1 MVIMETKSKSK
12 KQKNK
17 TIAFRTTPEMHIE
30 RIAAVPRCEVPGALG
45 VSLVCRA
52 AVICLL
58 LILAATPAAWQPRVE
73 LSLVSTAW
81 SPFTNA
87 PGLPRFALDLVEDA
101 LRRVGMT
108 AKTRI
113 VGAGQFT
120 PAILSGQFD
129 GSGAA
134 WKNAERERV
143 LILSQ
148 PYLENRLV
156 LVGQRGADIS
166 AKKLNELAGKRVA
179 IVGGYAYG
187 DTIDLTGPTFVHT
200 RSEEDS
206 LSQLLRGTVDYTLM
220 DELVVNY
227 IVSNYPNESATRLAI
242 GSTPLLTREL
252 CFAVTRARPDAESI
266 IARFNAQLRGMIE
279 DRTYHRLLQVDW
291 IRADVDGDGVP
302 EYVPLN
308 DRPGPKEPLR
318 VYSLFLEP
326 ETVKMPAQ
334 KPGFYVGGNIY
345 RDWASVPE
353 SYKDINSQ
361 FPDPRRSQG
370 SIFKFTW

>member
-1 MVIMETKSKSK
+1 
-12 KQKNK
+12 
-17 TIAFRTTPEMHIE
+17 
-30 RIAAVPRCEVPGALG
+30 
-45 VSLVCRA
+45 
-52 AVICLL
+52 
-58 LILAATPAAWQPRVE
+58 

-81 SPFTNA
+81 PPFTNA

-101 LRRVGMT
+101 LRRIDVT
-108 AKTRI
+108 AATSI
-113 VGAGQFT
+113 VDAGQFT

-129 GSGAA
+129 GSAAA
-134 WKNAERERV
+134 WKDAERERA
-143 LILSQ
+143 LLFSQ

-156 LVGQRGADIS
+156 LVGQRGANTS
-166 AKKLNELAGKRVA
+166 AKKLNELGGKRVA

-187 DTIDLTGPTFVHT
+187 DAIDLTGPTFVRT

-206 LSQLLRGTVDYTLM
+206 LTQLLRGAVDYTLM

-227 IVSNYPNESATRLAI
+227 IVSNYPNESAARLAI
-242 GSTPLLTREL
+242 GTTPLLTREL
-252 CFAVTRARPDAESI
+252 CFAITRTRADAESI
-266 IARFNAQLRGMIE
+266 ITRFNAQLRGMIA

-302 EYVPLN
+302 EYVPVN

-318 VYSLFLEP
+318 VYTLFSEP
-326 ETVKMPAQ
+326 GTAEKPAG

-361 FPDPRRSQG
+361 FPDSRRSQA